1 MPANGVYGMPERTWA
16 LRFRKTW
23 HFKAL
28 MFEDSKVKTLPQGY
42 LAFDGISSIHRNN
55 AQLPDERLTSKMTK
69 GDLSLICNPSA
80 TKG

>member
-1 MPANGVYGMPERTWA
+1 
-16 LRFRKTW
+16 
-23 HFKAL
+23 

-42 LAFDGISSIHRNN
+42 LAFGGISSIHRNN